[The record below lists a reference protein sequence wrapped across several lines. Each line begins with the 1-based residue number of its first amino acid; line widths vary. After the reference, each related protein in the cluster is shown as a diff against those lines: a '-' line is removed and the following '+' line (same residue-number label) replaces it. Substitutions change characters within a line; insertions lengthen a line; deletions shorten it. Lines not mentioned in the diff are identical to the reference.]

1 MIHISLYYDGR
12 RLDANGCGRV
22 RLMINNH
29 SRTALLDTGVKV
41 APDQWHAPS
50 RKIVRHPQRG
60 NLNAWLGKLLIAAED
75 RARELALSGAAQSM
89 SVTDIA
95 GDFRARLWGSGDTAA
110 AHPFREYADRF
121 VSGKKGATAAN
132 YRTMLN
138 RLYRHDP
145 KAAERDIGAFTP
157 QWARRLDSWV
167 TEEYSP
173 TTRNTFL
180 VSISA
185 IFLQAQRDGLVSS
198 NPLAALKRKTVQTR
212 KRSLSREQFRTLWNA
227 EPRGRGETVALALF
241 KASFLMIAANPV
253 DISRMTEKSIV
264 NERIEYDRAKT
275 GKHYS
280 IAVVPELSAVLEP
293 YRKRGALFAPLHKVQ
308 YTGTANYLNVHLRQ
322 LAERLGLPPV
332 TFYWARHSWASFA
345 AELDIPVEVISSAL
359 GHSHGSAVTLVY
371 IAIDLR
377 KVDRAHR
384 QVIDYALGD
393 E

>member
-50 RKIVRHPQRG
+50 RKIVHHPQRG

-185 IFLQAQRDGLVSS
+185 IFLQAQRDGLVSA

-227 EPRGRGETVALALF
+227 EPRGRGETIALDLF

-280 IAVVPELSAVLEP
+280 IAVVPELPAVLEP
-293 YRKRGALFAPLHKVQ
+293 YRKRGALFAPPRRVTSASLIASSKFCFQ
-308 YTGTANYLNVHLRQ
+308 KSTERPRRLTRAMQRSSTRFCSSLTALTS
-322 LAERLGLPPV
+322 ASA
-332 TFYWARHSWASFA
+332 TFFCA
-345 AELDIPVEVISSAL
+345 ALFSAISA
-359 GHSHGSAVTLVY
+359 
-371 IAIDLR
+371 
-377 KVDRAHR
+377 
-384 QVIDYALGD
+384 
-393 E
+393 

>member
-95 GDFRARLWGSGDTAA
+95 GDFRARLWGSDDATA
-110 AHPFREYADRF
+110 AHPFKEYADRF
-121 VSGKKGATAAN
+121 VATKNKTTART
-132 YRTMLN
+132 YRTVLN
-138 RLYRHDP
+138 SLYRYDQ
-145 KAAERDIGAFTP
+145 KAATRDMGAFTP
-157 QWARRLDSWV
+157 QWARKLDTWV
-167 TEEYSP
+167 TAEYSP

-180 VSISA
+180 TNLAA
-185 IFLQAQRDGLVSS
+185 IFHQAQRDGIISADPFVDF
-198 NPLAALKRKTVQTR
+198 KRKTVQTR
-212 KRSLSREQFRTLWNA
+212 KRSLSRDQFRKLWFA
-227 EPRGRGETVALALF
+227 EPQDRHERLALDLF

-264 NERIEYDRAKT
+264 NGRIEYDRAKT

-280 IAVVPELSAVLEP
+280 VAAVPELAPVLEP
-293 YRKRGALFAPLHKVQ
+293 YRKGGKLFAPLTKGS
-308 YTGTANYLNVHLRQ
+308 YDSAASYLNTGLRAI
-322 LAERLGLPPV
+322 AERLGLPPV

-393 E
+393 K

>member
-1 MIHISLYYDGR
+1 MTKKVKLPITQAEEMRKYFALNNIKNKDIAEMLNVSPAAISNMLAGR
-12 RLDANGCGRV
+12 DSIGMQRAFALHDAYGFDV
-22 RLMINNH
+22 
-29 SRTALLDTGVKV
+29 TFLLTGVGSLIPGEGNAYAAPESKAPGHEDAPGIPAGAV
-41 APDQWHAPS
+41 AH
-50 RKIVRHPQRG
+50 G
-60 NLNAWLGKLLIAAED
+60 WLDG
-75 RARELALSGAAQSM
+75 
-89 SVTDIA
+89 
-95 GDFRARLWGSGDTAA
+95 
-110 AHPFREYADRF
+110 
-121 VSGKKGATAAN
+121 
-132 YRTMLN
+132 
-138 RLYRHDP
+138 
-145 KAAERDIGAFTP
+145 
-157 QWARRLDSWV
+157 WV

-212 KRSLSREQFRTLWNA
+212 KRSLSREQFRTLWDA
-227 EPRGRGETVALALF
+227 EPRGRGDTLALDLF

-264 NERIEYDRAKT
+264 NGRIEYDRAKT

-308 YTGTANYLNVHLRQ
+308 YTGTANYLNRHLRQ

-393 E
+393 K

>member
-1 MIHISLYYDGR
+1 MIRISLYFDGR
-12 RLDANGCGRV
+12 RLDSNGCGRV

-41 APDQWHAPS
+41 APSQWDAPS
-50 RKIVRHPQRG
+50 KKIVKHPQRG
-60 NLNAWLGKLLIAAED
+60 NLNAWLGKLTIAAED
-75 RARELALSGAAQSM
+75 RARELALSGAAKDM

-95 GDFRARLWGSGDTAA
+95 QDLKARLWGTADTGP

-121 VSGKKGATAAN
+121 VATKNSTTART

-138 RLYRHDP
+138 SLDRYDP
-145 KAAERDIGAFTP
+145 KAAERDIGAFTA
-157 QWARRLDSWV
+157 QWARKLDTWV
-167 TEEYSP
+167 TAEYSP

-180 VSISA
+180 TNLAA
-185 IFLQAQRDGLVSS
+185 IFHQAQRDGIIDTDPFADVR
-198 NPLAALKRKTVQTR
+198 RKTVQTR
-212 KRSLSREQFRTLWNA
+212 KRSLSRDQFRELWFS
-227 EPRGRGETVALALF
+227 EPQGRQERKALDLF
-241 KASFLMIAANPV
+241 KTSFLMIAANPV

-264 NERIEYDRAKT
+264 NGRIEYDRAKT

-280 IAVVPELSAVLEP
+280 IAVVPELAPVLEP
-293 YRKRGALFAPLHKVQ
+293 YRKGGKLFAPLTKGS
-308 YTGTANYLNVHLRQ
+308 YDSAASYLNSGLRR
-322 LAERLGLPPV
+322 LAKRLGLPPV

-359 GHSHGSAVTLVY
+359 GHSHGSAVTLIY

-384 QVIDYALGD
+384 QVLDYVLGD
-393 E
+393 

>member
-1 MIHISLYYDGR
+1 MIRISLYFDGR
-12 RLDANGCGRV
+12 RLDVNGCGRV

-41 APDQWHAPS
+41 APSQWDAPS
-50 RKIVRHPQRG
+50 KKIVRHPQRG

-75 RARELALSGAAQSM
+75 RTRELALSGAAKDM

-95 GDFRARLWGSGDTAA
+95 QDLKARLWGSGDTGP

-121 VSGKKGATAAN
+121 VAAKNRTTART

-138 RLYRHDP
+138 SLDRYDP
-145 KAAERDIGAFTP
+145 KAAARDIGAFTA
-157 QWARRLDSWV
+157 QWARKLDTWV
-167 TEEYSP
+167 TAEYSP

-180 VSISA
+180 TNLAA
-185 IFLQAQRDGLVSS
+185 IFHQAQRDGIIDTDPFADVR
-198 NPLAALKRKTVQTR
+198 RKTVQTR
-212 KRSLSREQFRTLWNA
+212 KRSLSRDQFRELWFS
-227 EPRGRGETVALALF
+227 EPQGRQERKALDLF
-241 KASFLMIAANPV
+241 KTSFLMIAANLV

-264 NERIEYDRAKT
+264 NGRIEYDRAKT

-280 IAVVPELSAVLEP
+280 IAVVPELAPVLEP
-293 YRKRGALFAPLHKVQ
+293 YRKGCKLFAPLTKGS
-308 YTGTANYLNVHLRQ
+308 YDSAASYLNAGLRR
-322 LAERLGLPPV
+322 LAKRLGLPPV

-359 GHSHGSAVTLVY
+359 GHSHGSAVTLIY

-384 QVIDYALGD
+384 QVLDYVLGD
-393 E
+393 

>member
-1 MIHISLYYDGR
+1 MIRISLYFDGR
-12 RLDANGCGRV
+12 RLDVNGCGRV

-41 APDQWHAPS
+41 APSQWDAPS
-50 RKIVRHPQRG
+50 KKIVRHPQRG

-75 RARELALSGAAQSM
+75 RTRELALSGAAKDM

-95 GDFRARLWGSGDTAA
+95 QDLKARLWGSGDTGP
-110 AHPFREYADRF
+110 AHPFREYADKF
-121 VSGKKGATAAN
+121 VATKSGTTART

-138 RLYRHDP
+138 SLDRYDP
-145 KAAERDIGAFTP
+145 KAAARDIGAFTS
-157 QWARRLDSWV
+157 QWARKLDTWV
-167 TEEYSP
+167 TAEYSP

-180 VSISA
+180 TNLAA
-185 IFLQAQRDGLVSS
+185 IFHQAQRDGIIDTDPFADVR
-198 NPLAALKRKTVQTR
+198 RKTVQTR
-212 KRSLSREQFRTLWNA
+212 KRSLTRDQFRMLWTA
-227 EPRGRGETVALALF
+227 EPEGRQERKALDLF

-264 NERIEYDRAKT
+264 NGRIEYDRAKT

-280 IAVVPELSAVLEP
+280 IAVVPELAPVLEP
-293 YRKRGALFAPLHKVQ
+293 YRKGCKLFAPLTKGS
-308 YTGTANYLNVHLRQ
+308 YDSAASYLNAGLRR
-322 LAERLGLPPV
+322 LAKRLGLPPV

-359 GHSHGSAVTLVY
+359 GHSHGSAVTLIY

-384 QVIDYALGD
+384 QVLDYVLGD
-393 E
+393 